1 MRKLIVLVIM
11 WAIWYA
17 LFHVSL
23 QMLGQ
28 GLLWTLLCGI
38 SLALIA
44 VWILPISIQVFT
56 IMEKR
61 HGI

>member
-1 MRKLIVLVIM
+1 MRKLIVLVIT
-11 WAIWYA
+11 WALWYA

-28 GLLWTLLCGI
+28 GLFWTLLCGI
-38 SLALIA
+38 SLALLS
-44 VWILPISIQVFT
+44 VWILPVSIQIFT
-56 IMEKR
+56 VVEER